1 MIFQFGDYTL
11 DIAQGCL
18 RTADREVDLRPKSFE
33 VLRCLVENVGR
44 LVTKDELIKAVW
56 PNVIVTDKSLARC
69 ISEVRQAI
77 ADSDQKIIKTVPRRG
92 YRFSSPVSQQPVNA
106 NTATVAATS
115 PTTGTNTGFES
126 GITDRAS
133 IAVLPFANLS
143 GDPRQEYFSD
153 GITED
158 IITELSRFSEL
169 AVIARNSTFQ
179 YKGKALDVRDVGR
192 QLGVRYVLEGSIRR
206 AGDRMRISAQLI
218 DAASGAHLWAER
230 YDREVSDVFAVQD
243 EVTRAI
249 VTVLSGYV
257 NMAEAERALL
267 KPPAAW
273 EAYDYYLQGTR
284 AYWLGFTE
292 SSVASTYEARRLLEK
307 SLSIDPNYARAYAIL
322 ARSYV
327 ATYLEPRDGDYLL
340 AAGLERAHEFA
351 RKAVQL
357 DGGLPEAHAQ
367 FGWVLLFQKR
377 HEAAIAEYER
387 AISLNPNFTD
397 TSFGL
402 CLMFGGEP
410 GRARDILQAN
420 LRLDP
425 FQNASRL
432 GYIGHAH
439 YMLNRYPE
447 AIPPLRECAWRMPN
461 FRIVKLW
468 LAAAYA
474 QVGQLAEA
482 RAAAGEVR
490 CIEPGFTIDRW
501 KATAVYKNQ
510 EDAEHLFDGLRKAGL
525 PEC

>member
-1 MIFQFGDYTL
+1 MIFQFGEYTL

-56 PNVIVTDKSLARC
+56 PNVIVTDESLARC

-92 YRFSSPVSQQPVNA
+92 YRFSSPVSQHPENA
-106 NTATVAATS
+106 EAATVAATS
-115 PTTGTNTGFES
+115 PATSTEAGFEPR
-126 GITDRAS
+126 ITGRAS
-133 IAVLPFANLS
+133 IAVLPFSNLS
-143 GDPRQEYFSD
+143 GDPQQEYFSD

-179 YKGKALDVRDVGR
+179 YKGKTIDVRDVGR

-206 AGDRMRISAQLI
+206 AGDRIRINAKLI
-218 DAASGAHLWAER
+218 DAASSAHLWAER
-230 YDREVSDVFAVQD
+230 YDRQLSDVFAVQD

-249 VTVLSGYV
+249 VTVLAGYL
-257 NMAEAERALL
+257 NMAESERVLL

-273 EAYDYYLQGTR
+273 EAYDYYLRGTR

-292 SSVASTYEARRLLEK
+292 SAVASIYETRRLLEK
-307 SLSIDPNYARAYAIL
+307 SLSIDPNYARAHAML
-322 ARSYV
+322 ARTYV
-327 ATYLEPRDGDYLL
+327 HTYLEPRDSDYLIP
-340 AAGLERAHEFA
+340 AGLDRAHEFA

-367 FGWVLLFQKR
+367 FGWVLAFQR
-377 HEAAIAEYER
+377 QHEASIVEYEQS
-387 AISLNPNFTD
+387 ISLNPNFTD
-397 TSFGL
+397 TGFGL
-402 CLMFGGEP
+402 CLMFAGEP
-410 GRARDILQAN
+410 GRAMDLLQAN

-432 GYIGHAH
+432 AYIGHAH

-447 AIPPLRECAWRMPN
+447 AIPPLRECVWRMPN
-461 FRIVKLW
+461 FRIAKLW

-474 QVGQLAEA
+474 QVGQLTEA
-482 RAAAGEVR
+482 RAAADDVR
-490 CIEPGFTIDRW
+490 RIEPGFTIDRW
-501 KATAVYKNQ
+501 RATAVYKNQ

>member
-1 MIFQFGDYTL
+1 MIFQFGEYTL

-56 PNVIVTDKSLARC
+56 PNVIVTDESLARC

-77 ADSDQKIIKTVPRRG
+77 ADADQKIIKTVPRRG
-92 YRFSSPVSQQPVNA
+92 YRFSIPVSQHPGDA
-106 NTATVAATS
+106 DTATVAATS
-115 PTTGTNTGFES
+115 PTTGTNTGLEPR
-126 GITDRAS
+126 IADRPS
-133 IAVLPFANLS
+133 IAVLPFSNLG
-143 GDPRQEYFSD
+143 GDPQQEYFSD

-179 YKGKALDVRDVGR
+179 YKGKTFDVRDVGR

-206 AGDRMRISAQLI
+206 AGDRIRISAQLI
-218 DAASGAHLWAER
+218 DAASGAHHWAER
-230 YDREVSDVFAVQD
+230 YDREVSDIFAVQD

-249 VTVLSGYV
+249 VRVLAGYL

-273 EAYDYYLQGTR
+273 EAYDYYLRGAQ

-292 SSVASTYEARRLLEK
+292 RAVASIYEARHLLEK
-307 SLSIDPNYARAYAIL
+307 SLSIDPNYARAHAML
-322 ARSYV
+322 ARTYV
-327 ATYLEPRDGDYLL
+327 HTYLEPRDSDYLIP
-340 AAGLERAHEFA
+340 AGLDRAHEFA

-357 DGGLPEAHAQ
+357 DGSSPEAHAQ
-367 FGWVLLFQKR
+367 LGWVLLFQRR
-377 HEAAIAEYER
+377 HEAAMAEFER
-387 AISLNPNFTD
+387 GVSFNPNLTD
-397 TSFGL
+397 SGYGL
-402 CLMFGGEP
+402 CLMFAGEP
-410 GRARDILQAN
+410 ARAIDILQAN
-420 LRLDP
+420 LHP

-474 QVGQLAEA
+474 QAGQLAEA
-482 RAAAGEVR
+482 RAAADDVR
-490 CIEPGFTIDRW
+490 RIEPGFTIDRW
-501 KATAVYKNQ
+501 KTTAVYKNQ

-525 PEC
+525 L

>member
-33 VLRCLVENVGR
+33 VLRCLVENAGR

-56 PNVIVTDKSLARC
+56 PNVIVTDESLARC

-77 ADSDQKIIKTVPRRG
+77 ADSGQTTIKTVPRRG
-92 YRFSSPVSQQPVNA
+92 YRFSSPVSRQPENSETV
-106 NTATVAATS
+106 TVAAMS
-115 PTTGTNTGFES
+115 PAIGTEPRTAV
-126 GITDRAS
+126 RPS
-133 IAVLPFANLS
+133 IAVLPFINLS
-143 GDPRQEYFSD
+143 GDPQQEYFSD

-179 YKGKALDVRDVGR
+179 YKGKALDVRDVR
-192 QLGVRYVLEGSIRR
+192 QQLGVRYVLEGSVRR
-206 AGDRMRISAQLI
+206 VGDRIRINAKLI

-249 VTVLSGYV
+249 VTVLAGYL

-273 EAYDYYLQGTR
+273 EAYDYYLRGTR

-292 SSVASTYEARRLLEK
+292 SAVVSIYQARRLLEK

-322 ARSYV
+322 ARSYTV
-327 ATYLEPRDGDYLL
+327 TYLEPRDGDYLL
-340 AAGLERAHEFA
+340 AAGLERAHGFA

-367 FGWVLLFQKR
+367 FGWVLLFQR
-377 HEAAIAEYER
+377 QHEAAIVEYER

-397 TSFGL
+397 PGFGL
-402 CLMFGGEP
+402 CLMFAGEP
-410 GRARDILQAN
+410 RRAMEILEAN

-439 YMLNRYPE
+439 YMLKRYPE
-447 AIPPLRECAWRMPN
+447 AIPPLRECVWRMPN
-461 FRIVKLW
+461 FRIAKLW

-474 QVGQLAEA
+474 QAGQLMEA
-482 RAAAGEVR
+482 QAAAADVR
-490 CIEPGFTIDRW
+490 RIEPGFTIDRW
-501 KATAVYKNQ
+501 KITAAYRNHQ
-510 EDAEHLFDGLRKAGL
+510 DAEHLFDGLRKAGL
-525 PEC
+525 PQN

>member
-1 MIFQFGDYTL
+1 MIFRFGDYTL

-18 RTADREVDLRPKSFE
+18 RTADREVSLRPKSFE
-33 VLRCLVENVGR
+33 VLRCLVENAGR

-56 PNVIVTDKSLARC
+56 PNVIVTDESLARC

-77 ADSDQKIIKTVPRRG
+77 ADADQKIIKTVPRRG
-92 YRFSSPVSQQPVNA
+92 YRFSSAVSQHPENA
-106 NTATVAATS
+106 EPATVAATL
-115 PTTGTNTGFES
+115 PAGTKAGIES
-126 GITDRAS
+126 RITDRAS
-133 IAVLPFANLS
+133 IAVLPFSNLS
-143 GDPRQEYFSD
+143 GDPQQEYFSD
-153 GITED
+153 GITDD

-179 YKGKALDVRDVGR
+179 YKGKAIDVRDVRR
-192 QLGVRYVLEGSIRR
+192 QLGVRYVLEGTIRR
-206 AGDRMRISAQLI
+206 VGERIRINAKLI
-218 DAASGAHLWAER
+218 DADSGAHLWAER

-249 VTVLSGYV
+249 VTVLAGYL
-257 NMAEAERALL
+257 NMAEADRVLL

-292 SSVASTYEARRLLEK
+292 SAVASIYEARRLLEK

-322 ARSYV
+322 ARTYTV
-327 ATYLEPRDGDYLL
+327 TYLEPRDEDYLL
-340 AAGLERAHEFA
+340 PAGLERAQGFA
-351 RKAVQL
+351 RTAVQL

-367 FGWVLLFQKR
+367 FGWVLMFQR
-377 HEAAIAEYER
+377 QHEAAVAEYER

-397 TSFGL
+397 TGFGL
-402 CLMFGGEP
+402 CLMFAGEP
-410 GRARDILQAN
+410 GRATDILQAN
-420 LRLDP
+420 RRLDP

-474 QVGQLAEA
+474 QAGQLAEA
-482 RAAAGEVR
+482 RAAADDVR
-490 CIEPGFTIDRW
+490 SIEPGFTIDRW
-501 KATAVYKNQ
+501 KITAVYKNS

-525 PEC
+525 PD